1 MSVIQDPNNKP
12 EILRI
17 VEALHKNRQFGRAEQ
32 DMGPTGMMPRPIPP
46 TYQGGAGVGG
56 TGLLNALIK
65 SLMKGSKYG
74 AAGGL
79 STIPQLIKI
88 LQSGSQAINE
98 SGLPQY
104 LPSEHAARSGLTNIQ
119 SLIKQMMG
127 MPDYDYETGKGEI
140 MPTSEEYNP
149 ELGL

>member
-32 DMGPTGMMPRPIPP
+32 DMGPTSMMPRPIPP

-88 LQSGSQAINE
+88 LQSGSRYGSGQA
-98 SGLPQY
+98 
-104 LPSEHAARSGLTNIQ
+104 TNIQ

-149 ELGL
+149 ELGQ